1 MKRLSELSN
10 AELAEEARHRAQMVE
25 ETDAQMAKVLDAL
38 IERVQEL
45 DRRLDNA

>member
-10 AELAEEARHRAQMVE
+10 SELTEEARRRAKKAQ
-25 ETDAQMAKVLDAL
+25 ETDEQMAVVLDAL

-45 DRRLDNA
+45 DRRLDDA

>member
-10 AELAEEARHRAQMVE
+10 AELTEEARRRAQVVQ
-25 ETDAQMAKVLDAL
+25 ETDAEMVKVLDAL